1 MKKNKKYK
9 YQGLNGTIIS
19 DVLLE
24 GVNKIDLYELV
35 ADKGMILVNGVLS
48 VKRALVLPGDL
59 DDWSEIED
67 KSDK

>member
-67 KSDK
+67 KLDK

>member
-35 ADKGMILVNGVLS
+35 ADKGMILVNGILT
-48 VKRALVLPGDL
+48 VKKALVLPGDL

-67 KSDK
+67 KLDK